1 MRSWL
6 RQSNRLGV
14 LLIAAK
20 GPTRLSKK
28 RDSNAFASFWQL
40 QSGLWLL
47 VGLCHAVCS
56 RVQCDTGLRFA
67 ISPIAIKLPFL

>member
-28 RDSNAFASFWQL
+28 RDSNALHLFGSCNAK
-40 QSGLWLL
+40 

-56 RVQCDTGLRFA
+56 RVNATRDLDLLSNLLR
-67 ISPIAIKLPFL
+67 